1 MTAVPQGAEIR
12 VSVEA
17 GEDLTGKQFYFVEID
32 TGKLALCDA
41 ATDQPFGVLQ
51 DNDVVSGRM
60 GECVVLG
67 PSKVV
72 ADGAI
77 TKGNLIGTSAD
88 GQADVKVPGTDVTEY
103 VAGIALEDATNA
115 GEVLSAL
122 INCVSPFRA
131 A

>member
-17 GEDLTGKQFYFVEID
+17 GSDLSGKQYYFVKIA
-32 TGKLALCDA
+32 TGKLELCAA

-51 DNDVVSGRM
+51 DNDVVAGRM

-77 TKGNLIGTSAD
+77 TQGNLIGTSAD
-88 GQADVKVPGTDVTEY
+88 
-103 VAGIALEDATNA
+103 
-115 GEVLSAL
+115 
-122 INCVSPFRA
+122 
-131 A
+131 